1 MLDRVKGKMP
11 DNGGRRDAEQ
21 MRQEIQK
28 VIATANAS
36 GNYFLIYLLGMAL
49 QEIDNIE
56 HGTPTP
62 FTL

>member
-1 MLDRVKGKMP
+1 MLDRIKGKMP
-11 DNGGRRDAEQ
+11 ENGGRGEAEQ

-49 QEIDNIE
+49 QEVDNIQR
-56 HGTPTP
+56 GKPTP
-62 FTL
+62 LTI